1 MPVFEASQIF
11 GRSLEEVFA
20 FFITPA
26 NLVKVSPPE
35 LHMKLTEGPER
46 LTLGSR
52 VTLDGRRWG
61 IPQRIVSEVIA
72 FQPGVTFT
80 DAQIKGPF
88 RKWVHTHT
96 FAIVPG
102 GTEVRDRIEY
112 EPPGGMLGLVA
123 TVARIEADLKW
134 VFAFRQ
140 QELAR
145 LLGEPSAEQ
154 APTNHA
160 G

>member
-1 MPVFEASQIF
+1 MPVFEASQVF
-11 GRSLEEVFA
+11 PRSLEKVFD
-20 FFITPA
+20 FFIQPA

-35 LHMKLTEGPER
+35 LNMKLIDGPER
-46 LTLGSR
+46 LALGSR

-72 FQPGVTFT
+72 FQPGVAFT

-96 FAIVPG
+96 FAVVSG
-102 GTEVRDRIEY
+102 GTEARDKIEY
-112 EPPGGMLGLVA
+112 EPPGGMLGFVA

-134 VFAFRQ
+134 IFGFRQ
-140 QELAR
+140 QQLAR
-145 LLGEPSAEQ
+145 LLGELAATQ
-154 APTNHA
+154 APTSHA